1 MHSKYYLTD
10 EIKPKI
16 DTLGNVA
23 FTNDDVLFDWVAFE
37 IPKGTAAMVSFM
49 VKMMGAN
56 GAAQKKSGDLYF
68 ATSLNGVAPPTLGAS
83 NDAKDP
89 IHTASVRP
97 YLIGFQRIVPAADS
111 DSADSLVAYNILGN
125 GQGSDN
131 GDRAVKPILLQGD
144 PDGFPGDST
153 HSKTT
158 PGYQTIFVA
167 ATISTADFGT
177 GVLLN
182 QAGNQAQSLTTAVDL
197 VVDGSDADDIFA
209 IGDELI
215 SFVASDGSSPKL
227 IGTVTSIPDAD
238 SIVVDAVAEAFN
250 DDTEICNR
258 SPVTLR
264 FGFEY

>member
-1 MHSKYYLTD
+1 MHGKYYLTE
-10 EIKPKI
+10 EIKPNI

-23 FTNDDVLFDWVAFE
+23 FTADDVLFDWVAFE

-49 VKMMGAN
+49 VKMAGTN
-56 GAAQKKSGDLYF
+56 GAAQKKSTDLYF

-83 NDAKDP
+83 NDAKDA

-97 YLIGFQRIVPAADS
+97 YIIGFQRLIPAADG

-125 GQGSDN
+125 GQGSDQ
-131 GDRAVKPILLQGD
+131 GDRAVKPIILQGD

-153 HSKTT
+153 YSKTT

-167 ATISTADFGT
+167 ATITTADFGT
-177 GVLLN
+177 GVTLN
-182 QAGNQAQSLTTAVDL
+182 QAGHQAVDTDP
-197 VVDGSDADDIFA
+197 VDLIVTGTDADDIFA

-215 SFVASDGSSPKL
+215 SFVAANGSSPKL

-250 DDTEICNR
+250 HTTEICNR
-258 SPVTLR
+258 NPVTLR

>member
-23 FTNDDVLFDWVAFE
+23 FTADDVLFDWVAFE

-49 VKMMGAN
+49 VKMAGTN
-56 GAAQKKSGDLYF
+56 GAAQKKSTDLYF

-83 NDAKDP
+83 NDAKDA
-89 IHTASVRP
+89 IHSASVRP
-97 YLIGFQRIVPAADS
+97 YLIGFQRLVAAADS

-125 GQGSDN
+125 GQGSDQ

-144 PDGFPGDST
+144 PNGFPGE
-153 HSKTT
+153 T

-167 ATISTADFGT
+167 ATITTADFGT
-177 GVLLN
+177 GVTLN
-182 QAGNQAQSLTTAVDL
+182 QAGHQAISTSPVDL
-197 VVDGSDADDIFA
+197 IVTGQDADDIFA

-215 SFVASDGSSPKL
+215 SFVAANGTVPKL

-250 DDTEICNR
+250 HTTEICNR
-258 SPVTLR
+258 NPVTFRL
-264 FGFEY
+264 GFEY